1 MVSFSLCLRGVRVGM
16 VANKKT
22 IYLMKL
28 MGFRAFAYKE
38 NSGFAGHR
46 LR

>member
-1 MVSFSLCLRGVRVGM
+1 MAV

-22 IYLMKL
+22 IYLIYLMKL

-38 NSGFAGHR
+38 TSDFAGHR
-46 LR
+46 LRQPATAQS

>member
-1 MVSFSLCLRGVRVGM
+1 MGM
-16 VANKKT
+16 VANKNT

>member
-1 MVSFSLCLRGVRVGM
+1 MGTL
-16 VANKKT
+16 ANKTT

-28 MGFRAFAYKE
+28 MGFRAIVYKE

-46 LR
+46 VI

>member
-1 MVSFSLCLRGVRVGM
+1 MGM

-22 IYLMKL
+22 IYQMKL

-38 NSGFAGHR
+38 NSDFAGHR
-46 LR
+46 LRQPATAQS

>member
-1 MVSFSLCLRGVRVGM
+1 MGM
-16 VANKKT
+16 VVNKND
-22 IYLMKL
+22 LPDEL
-28 MGFRAFAYKE
+28 MGFRACAYKE